1 MAVAPYLHASRLCI
15 VCFLFR
21 LHSLFPLRALT
32 SIKHHFAEL
41 AKMAILPEIS
51 GQRNGP
57 PLNGQWL
64 FFCFVL
70 FLFFCFDICMEV
82 HYQFE
87 LAKSATFLDHQNS
100 AV

>member
-1 MAVAPYLHASRLCI
+1 MYCLFLVSFAVPFSFESVDERQAFI
-15 VCFLFR
+15 
-21 LHSLFPLRALT
+21 
-32 SIKHHFAEL
+32 AEL

-70 FLFFCFDICMEV
+70 FFFALTYV
-82 HYQFE
+82 W
-87 LAKSATFLDHQNS
+87 KSITNLS
-100 AV
+100 